1 MLYESPYLA
10 HYGIKGQK
18 WGMRNYQNE
27 DGSLTE
33 AGKARYGVSTGEG
46 RGRGSGGPLDPNTK
60 AGRLRRNII
69 IGGVGAAAA
78 LGTAAILMKNPS
90 ILKAGLNGLRRG
102 MGRFRA
108 AAQGFMNRHFHG
120 KGTGLTLPRL
130 TAPSNGPGF
139 GSRMATN
146 AKNAASKVAGMGRR
160 AADRASYYGHQASA
174 HAKGFANAHFR
185 RSGVNWSFPR
195 IGNKA
200 PGFGSRV
207 AASVKNAGRRV
218 ANSRVGN
225 RAAYYGQHARGAAR
239 RGATYAR
246 SVGNNYLNRFR
257 GVTFK
262 GARAA
267 KTWRG

>member
-1 MLYESPYLA
+1 MLYESEYLA

-46 RGRGSGGPLDPNTK
+46 RRRGSGGPLGPNTK

-102 MGRFRA
+102 MGRARA
-108 AAQGFMNRHFHG
+108 AAQSFMSRHFHG
-120 KGTGLTLPRL
+120 RGTGLTLPRL
-130 TAPSNGPGF
+130 GAPKAPGF
-139 GSRMATN
+139 GSRMAGA
-146 AKNAASKVAGMGRR
+146 AKRTASR
-160 AADRASYYGHQASA
+160 AANRAS
-174 HAKGFANAHFR
+174 
-185 RSGVNWSFPR
+185 
-195 IGNKA
+195 
-200 PGFGSRV
+200 
-207 AASVKNAGRRV
+207 
-218 ANSRVGN
+218 
-225 RAAYYGQHARGAAR
+225 YYGQHARGAAR
-239 RGATYAR
+239 RGMTYAR
-246 SVGNNYLNRFR
+246 SVGNNVSNRFR

-267 KTWRG
+267 KTWRT